1 MLLTD
6 ASNYKIFAKEVG
18 GTCELTL
25 LANGNFHL
33 LTAKTVN
40 IIIMNLDDIKNYIS
54 KISNIDLSNKAKIF
68 ATISLSWIIFIGYL
82 TWWNGLKSLALD
94 KSFRWDEWFWFG
106 IVPALVPYIFYFIW
120 RKKDE

>member
-1 MLLTD
+1 
-6 ASNYKIFAKEVG
+6 
-18 GTCELTL
+18 
-25 LANGNFHL
+25 
-33 LTAKTVN
+33 
-40 IIIMNLDDIKNYIS
+40 MNLDDIKNYIS

-106 IVPALVPYIFYFIW
+106 ILPAVAPYLFYFLW
-120 RKKDE
+120 KKKD